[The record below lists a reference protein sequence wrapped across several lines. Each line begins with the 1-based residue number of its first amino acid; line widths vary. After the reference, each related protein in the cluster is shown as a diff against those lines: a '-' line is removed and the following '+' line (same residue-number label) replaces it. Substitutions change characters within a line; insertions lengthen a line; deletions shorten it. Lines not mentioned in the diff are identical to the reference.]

1 MQGYLAL
8 LCLLLAA
15 ALLFSGCGMLIKDP
29 DIKVKNVALESA
41 DLSSVNLLV
50 TLSIDNPNPL
60 GINIKSLVFD
70 VYYQKGDEWNYISH
84 GETGSFSLKP
94 GMNEVT
100 VPVSIKTSAI
110 PGAVVG
116 ALARGEITLKINGTA
131 SPDFFGI
138 SPQIPFSTVTTVPL
152 KL

>member
-8 LCLLLAA
+8 LCLLVAA
-15 ALLFSGCGMLIKDP
+15 AFLLSGCGMLIKDP
-29 DIKVKNVALESA
+29 KIEVKNVALESV
-41 DLSSVNLLV
+41 DLSNIGLLV
-50 TLSIDNPNPL
+50 TLNIDNPNPL
-60 GINIKSLVFD
+60 GINLKSINFD
-70 VYYQKGDEWNYISH
+70 VYYQKGDEWMFISH
-84 GETGSFSLKP
+84 GEGGGFGIKP

-100 VPVSIKTSAI
+100 VPVSIKTSAL
-110 PGAVVG
+110 PGAVLA
-116 ALARGEITLKINGTA
+116 ALTRGEITLQIKGTA

>member
-8 LCLLLAA
+8 LCLLIVA
-15 ALLFSGCGMLIKDP
+15 ALFFSGCGMLIKDP
-29 DIKVKNVALESA
+29 DVEVKNVALVSV
-41 DLSSVNLLV
+41 DLSNVDLLV
-50 TLSIDNPNPL
+50 TLSIDNPNPV
-60 GINIKSLVFD
+60 GITIKSISFD
-70 VYYQKGDEWNYISH
+70 VYYQKGDEWVFISH
-84 GETGSFSLKP
+84 GERGSFEIKP
-94 GMNEVT
+94 GMNEVA

-116 ALARGEITLKINGTA
+116 ALARGEITLQIKGTA

-138 SPQIPFSTVTTVPL
+138 SPQVPFSTVTTIPL

>member
-8 LCLLLAA
+8 LCLMMAV
-15 ALLFSGCGMLIKDP
+15 ALLFGGCGMLIKDP
-29 DIKVKNVALESA
+29 KVEVKNVALESV
-41 DLSSVNLLV
+41 DLSNVDLLV
-50 TLSIDNPNPL
+50 TLSIENPNPI
-60 GINIKSLVFD
+60 GITLKSISFD
-70 VYYQKGDEWNYISH
+70 VYYQKGDEWVFISH
-84 GETGSFSLKP
+84 GERGSFDIKP

-116 ALARGEITLKINGTA
+116 ALAKGEITLRIKGTA

-138 SPQIPFSTVTTVPL
+138 SPEVPFSTTTTIPL

>member
-8 LCLLLAA
+8 LCVLMVAT
-15 ALLFSGCGMLIKDP
+15 LLFSGCGMLIKDP
-29 DIKVKNVALESA
+29 KIEVKNVALESL
-41 DLSSVNLLV
+41 DLSNIGLLV

-60 GINIKSLVFD
+60 GVNLKSVNFD
-70 VYYQKGDEWNYISH
+70 VYYQNGGEWVFISH
-84 GETGSFSLKP
+84 GERGSFEIKP

-100 VPVSIKTSAI
+100 VPVSIKTSVI
-110 PGAVVG
+110 PGAVIGV
-116 ALARGEITLKINGTA
+116 LAKGEITLQIKGTA

-138 SPQIPFSTVTTVPL
+138 SPQIPFSTVTTIPL